1 MAYNKWIP
9 FKNSN
14 FYILNPFR
22 DQTIFSHML
31 QRLTFL
37 LFLSIASVSFAQ
49 KKPLNHTVYDNW
61 EAVGTKLLSNNGLW
75 VAYNINKQEGD
86 AVLYLTNLMANSRLN
101 VSRGT
106 NLQFSGDSKYAAF
119 AIKPLFQDVRQ
130 ARIKKKKPDEMTK
143 DSLGIAN
150 LSDLNVVK
158 VPRVK
163 SFKMPEDGTS
173 VIAYLLDKPVD
184 TAKKTKPS
192 EGNAGTEKKEDSAIA
207 LQETDTKAKTE
218 GTDLIFKN
226 LITGTTRTFKYVT
239 EYSFNKNGKQLVFT
253 STGSKKDK
261 SAPMGVFLY
270 NTENGSLKTLVNG
283 KGNFSGFT
291 FNEEGEYLVFL
302 GERSPEKKEIKD
314 FNIYYNS
321 PSLDTAQILVD
332 NEIKGMPAKWSVSGD
347 GKLNFSKDGN
357 QLYFGIA
364 PVKTPKDTTLID
376 FENAKLDIWGY
387 KDDYLQPMQLRTLD
401 RDLKKSYLSAIEVF
415 SSDPKIIPLTDTK
428 LPDATLVNEGNAG
441 FVLASTDYGNRIQS
455 QWSGGSLRD
464 YYLVDT
470 KTGAKKKIIESLNGQ
485 ATVSPAG
492 KYILYFDKKTA
503 GWYTYNV
510 LTAKVTQL
518 NSGINVKFVDE
529 ENDMPDEP
537 SAYGLAAW
545 TADDKAVLIYDR
557 YDIWEFAPDGKNAAE
572 NLTNGFGRQNKLTFR
587 YEKTDSES
595 KFLEKKQSIWLK
607 TFNNTTKEYGWYKK
621 NIGNNNNPEMV
632 IMEKMSYSNLV
643 KAKDAEQYVFDKGNY
658 VKSPDVYVSADLK
671 TQVKLSHTNPQQQD
685 YNWGTAELVKWT
697 TPKGYAAEGILYKPE
712 NFDPT
717 KKYPMIAYFYEK
729 LSDGLYTYQAPAPT
743 PSRLNIPYFV
753 SNGYLVFAPDISYEA
768 GYPGRSAEEYINS
781 GVESLKKNSWVDG
794 SKIGIQGQSWGG
806 YQVAHLITRTNMY
819 AAAWSG
825 APVVNM
831 TSAYGGMRWESGMN
845 RQFQYEKTQSRIGAT
860 LWDKP
865 ELYIEN
871 SPLFKLPNVQTPVV
885 IMANDADGAVP
896 WYQGIEMF
904 TGLRRLGKPVW
915 MLNYNNEAHNLMQ
928 RQNRKDIQIREQQFF
943 DYYLKGAKAP
953 VWMVNGIPATEKG
966 RTWGFELTDEKP

>member
-1 MAYNKWIP
+1 
-9 FKNSN
+9 
-14 FYILNPFR
+14 
-22 DQTIFSHML
+22 ML
-31 QRLTFL
+31 KKLTPLLL
-37 LFLSIASVSFAQ
+37 LFITSICFAQ
-49 KKPLNHTVYDNW
+49 KKPLNHTVYDSW
-61 EAVGTKLLSNNGLW
+61 EAAGTKQLSNNGLW
-75 VAYNINKQEGD
+75 AGYIINKQEGD
-86 AVLYLTNLMANSRLN
+86 AVLYLNNLMANSKLS
-101 VSRGT
+101 VARGT
-106 NLQFSGDSKYAAF
+106 SLQFSADSKYAAF
-119 AIKPLFQDVRQ
+119 AIKPLYKDTRE
-130 ARIKKKKPDEMTK
+130 AKIKKKKAEDMTK
-143 DSLGIAN
+143 DTLGITN
-150 LSDLNVVK
+150 LSNFSVVK

-163 SFKMPEDGTS
+163 SYKMPEEGAAY
-173 VIAYLLDKPVD
+173 IAYLLDKPLD
-184 TAKKTKPS
+184 TAKKTKPA
-192 EGNAGTEKKEDSAIA
+192 EVTPAGKKEDSMMAMA
-207 LQETDTKAKTE
+207 EEPDAKGKAE

-226 LITGTTRTFKYVT
+226 LITGTERTFKYVT
-239 EYSFNKNGKQLVFT
+239 EYSFNKSGKQLIFN

-270 NTENGSLKTLVNG
+270 HTEKGTLKTLVRG
-283 KGNFSGFT
+283 KGNFNGFT
-291 FNEEGEYLVFL
+291 FNEDGEYLAFL

-321 PSLDTAQILVD
+321 PTLDTAQILVD
-332 NEIKGMPAKWSVSGD
+332 NEIKGMPAKWAVSGD

-357 QLYFGIA
+357 KLYFGIA
-364 PVKTPKDTTLID
+364 PVKTPKDTTLVD
-376 FENAKLDIWGY
+376 FENARLDIWGY
-387 KDDYLQPMQLRTLD
+387 KDDYLQPMQLKNLD

-415 SSDPKIIPLTDTK
+415 SSEPKIVPLTDIK
-428 LPDATLVNEGNAG
+428 LPDAMLVAEGNAG

-470 KTGAKKKIIESLNGQ
+470 KTGAKKKIISQLYGS
-485 ATVSPAG
+485 ATASPAG
-492 KYILYFDKKTA
+492 KYILYFDKKTS

-518 NSGINVKFVDE
+518 NNGMNVKFANE
-529 ENDMPDEP
+529 ENDVPDEP
-537 SAYGLAAW
+537 SAYGVASW
-545 TADDKAVLIYDR
+545 TEDDKAVLIYDR
-557 YDIWEFAPDGKNAAE
+557 YDIWEFSPEGKNAAR
-572 NLTNGFGRQNKLTFR
+572 NITNGFGRQNKLTFR
-587 YEKTDSES
+587 YEKTDPES
-595 KFLEKKQSIWLK
+595 RFLDKKQTIWLN

-621 NIGNNNNPEMV
+621 NIGNNNNPELV
-632 IMEKMSYSNLV
+632 IMEKMSYSSLT
-643 KAKDAEQYVFDKGNY
+643 KAKAAERYIFDKGNY
-658 VKSPDVYVSADLK
+658 TNSPNVYVSADMK
-671 TQVKLSHTNPQQQD
+671 TQVKLSNTNPQQQD

-697 TPKGYAAEGILYKPE
+697 TPKGFSAEGILYKPE
-712 NFDPT
+712 NFDPA

-753 SNGYLVFAPDISYEA
+753 SNGYLVFAPDISYET

-781 GVESLKKNSWVDG
+781 GVEALKKNAWVDG

-806 YQVAHLITRTNMY
+806 YQVAHLITRTDMY

-860 LWDKP
+860 LWEKP

-871 SPLFKLPNVQTPVV
+871 SPLFKLPNVKTPVV

-915 MLNYNNEAHNLMQ
+915 LLNYNNEAHNLMQ

-966 RTWGFELTDEKP
+966 KTWGFELSDEKP